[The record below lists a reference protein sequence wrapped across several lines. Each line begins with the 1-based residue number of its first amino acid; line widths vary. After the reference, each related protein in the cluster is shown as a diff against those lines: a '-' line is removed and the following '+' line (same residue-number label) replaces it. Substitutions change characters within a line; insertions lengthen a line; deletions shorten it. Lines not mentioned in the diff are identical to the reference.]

1 MLEIVRNF
9 IDRKPD
15 HKIEIK
21 NDETTNQIKFTVD
34 KLFKSMNCTEKKQ
47 KQSKEKVMVKTA
59 QFYNT
64 EELIIVNEKKL
75 AEKREKADSRC
86 RQDKLEKKKA
96 REEKKL
102 EREKR
107 RQEKVKEQLLK
118 KQQKIKKI
126 SEPIEERIKIRC
138 GLCLSKNSKCKKWKI
153 CHQLA

>member
-1 MLEIVRNF
+1 MLERVRNF

-15 HKIEIK
+15 HMIEIK
-21 NDETTNQIKFTVD
+21 NDETTNQIKLTVD
-34 KLFKSMNCTEKKQ
+34 KLSKSMNCTEKKQ

-75 AEKREKADSRC
+75 AEKREKADRC
-86 RQDKLEKKKA
+86 LQDKLEKKKA

-107 RQEKVKEQLLK
+107 RQEKVKEQPTLK
-118 KQQKIKKI
+118 KNN
-126 SEPIEERIKIRC
+126 
-138 GLCLSKNSKCKKWKI
+138 KN
-153 CHQLA
+153 